1 MILGIKQIIK
11 MNPRIEKNKIID
23 FIFSSS
29 WFIKLL
35 CKKILTTQLINISN
49 IIKQMEIIRT
59 LYPLSL

>member
-11 MNPRIEKNKIID
+11 MNKKNKKNKIIG

>member
-35 CKKILTTQLINISN
+35 YKKILTTQLINISN